1 MTTLAASTGQV
12 AAKPAER
19 LAVAG
24 RERTLRSYLLLPRPG
39 DTSKW
44 AIIPAGFLLAVLAT
58 GSGSWM
64 LFGQAVLVWLV
75 IEYLVYQARYQW
87 NDVRGFASDQAHPD
101 RQSRGRLPGPMEL
114 GRRNRTLSIVVA
126 LARLAAA
133 AGIILLLSPRST
145 PVAGIAAAAV
155 LIVALGYETLR
166 SVAAVP
172 GQARTAVRTR
182 PVVLALW
189 LVSGLGYLVRGLTGL
204 ALAVDLHR
212 HWQLGLVA
220 GCALWAGG
228 VGFVTARWAVESIAF
243 GRPADGRISWT
254 ATPEQAREHLL
265 ALARWLPLPDRP
277 PADRSGL
284 RRWRALRHGSSPTAP
299 WNLAMLLTLPLSA
312 AGGVQLIGIRA
323 AGTLAV
329 AAAAG
334 LLLAA
339 GLILRPRWSIAA
351 AGLAALAITESVMG
365 VPRCWFAV
373 LPPLLASALY
383 LCSMRQCL
391 AEIGKPVDALRRL
404 ARLGRPVGD
413 GGR

>member
-1 MTTLAASTGQV
+1 MTTLAPPPGRP
-12 AAKPAER
+12 AAKPSHWLPA
-19 LAVAG
+19 AG

-44 AIIPAGFLLAVLAT
+44 AIIPAGFTLAVLAT
-58 GSGSWM
+58 GSSSGK
-64 LFGQAVLVWLV
+64 LLGQAVLVWLV

-87 NDVRGFASDQAHPD
+87 NDIRGFAADQAHPD
-101 RQSRGRLPGPMEL
+101 RQSRGRLPGPIEL

-126 LARLAAA
+126 LARLALA
-133 AGIILLLSPRST
+133 AGIILLLSARST
-145 PVAGIAAAAV
+145 PIAAIAAAAV
-155 LIVALGYETLR
+155 LIVALAYETLR

-172 GQARTAVRTR
+172 GQPRTAARTR

-204 ALAVDLHR
+204 ALGVDLHR

-243 GRPADGRISWT
+243 GRPVGGRIDWA

-265 ALARWLPLPDRP
+265 ALVRWLPMPDRS
-277 PADRSGL
+277 PADRPAL
-284 RRWRALRHGSSPTAP
+284 RSWRALRHGSSPTAP
-299 WNLAMLLTLPLSA
+299 WNLATLVCLPLAA
-312 AGGVQLIGIRA
+312 AGGAQLSGLRS

-329 AAAAG
+329 AAAVG

-339 GLILRPRWSIAA
+339 GLIVRPRWWVAA
-351 AGLAALAITESVMG
+351 AGLAGLALTEQVTG
-365 VPRCWFAV
+365 VPRCWSAV
-373 LPPLLASALY
+373 LPPLLAAALY
-383 LCSMRQCL
+383 VCSMRQCL

-404 ARLGRPVGD
+404 ARLSRPAGD
-413 GGR
+413 GAR